1 MTVGAT
7 EKSRKIAGKKRKL
20 LKAASNSAVFTS
32 GIEILLLGPGGNLS
46 PENSLSPAQS

>member
-7 EKSRKIAGKKRKL
+7 EKSRKIAGKRKL